1 MKYFLIFA
9 VILLLGC
16 DMPGVGELTE
26 RVDEL
31 EDVTVYDD
39 SDIVEQ
45 VYMLEGDIEI
55 IDERVTALE
64 RGDVADVTHAI
75 TEPRTQTDTPVG
87 EPEVEKILVIADI
100 EGLQGSLDLLQD
112 SLDILNT
119 SLSDSILVLDES
131 IELLV
136 LSMDSLTL
144 ENDSL
149 RVDLDDLQDKVA
161 SLSYTV
167 ENMRY
172 TGTEGGTTRDG
183 SGTSSGTS
191 SGGRGTSSTTSTTGG
206 TTSSGGR

>member
-1 MKYFLIFA
+1 MKYFLISV

-16 DMPGVGELTE
+16 SMPGVGELEE

-31 EDVTVYDD
+31 EDITTYDD

-55 IDERVTALE
+55 IDARVTSLE
-64 RGDVADVTHAI
+64 HGDVSDITHVT
-75 TEPRTQTDTPVG
+75 TEPRTQPDTP
-87 EPEVEKILVIADI
+87 PEVVKVLVIADI
-100 EGLQGSLDLLQD
+100 EGLQD
-112 SLDILNT
+112 SLDIMSTN
-119 SLSDSILVLDES
+119 LSDSITVLDES

-136 LSMDSLTL
+136 LSMDSLTM

-149 RVDLDDLQDKVA
+149 RVDLEDLQDTVA

-172 TGTEGGTTRDG
+172 TGTEAGSTRSG

-191 SGGRGTSSTTSTTGG
+191 STGRGTSSTTGGTTGG
-206 TTSSGGR
+206 TTSGGR

>member
-16 DMPGVGELTE
+16 SMPGVGELEE

-31 EDVTVYDD
+31 EDVTAYDD

-45 VYMLEGDIEI
+45 VYKLEGDIEI

-64 RGDVADVTHAI
+64 HGDVSDITHVT
-75 TEPRTQTDTPVG
+75 TELRTPPDTSDP
-87 EPEVEKILVIADI
+87 EPEIEKVLVISDI
-100 EGLQGSLDLLQD
+100 EGLQD
-112 SLDILNT
+112 SLDILSTNF
-119 SLSDSILVLDES
+119 SDSITVLDES

-136 LSMDSLTL
+136 LSLDSLTM

-149 RVDLDDLQDKVA
+149 RVDLDDLQDRVA

-172 TGTEGGTTRDG
+172 AETG
-183 SGTSSGTS
+183 SGSSTGGRSSSTSSGTT
-191 SGGRGTSSTTSTTGG
+191 GTTG
-206 TTSSGGR
+206 TGR